1 MSGVPAKFEFE
12 RRVLAL
18 GVFALV
24 CFLLGPFLISLA
36 MGAVLAALVYPL
48 LHRLEKVRIT
58 PRWGALLLSLTILGV
73 LVLPVGLLGVLGAR
87 TGLSQL
93 KNLKESVPTDFSF
106 LERLA
111 RYLPVPTEEITQS
124 LTEMAHGLAVN
135 AAQALGNFL
144 TQLPS
149 YGLGLGILLMAT
161 YFFLADAR
169 PISRWLREHSVLDAP
184 STEKLIRSFT
194 GACRSVIL
202 AGVASGLGQTFIFTM
217 TAWIVGRT
225 QVATLGLALF
235 FASFIPVVGASPI
248 TFGVALHE
256 FLTGNRSAAIALLA
270 AAIAASFVDNV
281 IRPWVLKGGANLHPL
296 LGFLGVFG
304 GIHLMGFAGV
314 FLGPILL
321 VLAGALLEALATK
334 RQN

>member
-1 MSGVPAKFEFE
+1 
-12 RRVLAL
+12 
-18 GVFALV
+18 
-24 CFLLGPFLISLA
+24 
-36 MGAVLAALVYPL
+36 
-48 LHRLEKVRIT
+48 
-58 PRWGALLLSLTILGV
+58 
-73 LVLPVGLLGVLGAR
+73 
-87 TGLSQL
+87 
-93 KNLKESVPTDFSF
+93 
-106 LERLA
+106 
-111 RYLPVPTEEITQS
+111 
-124 LTEMAHGLAVN
+124 VN
-135 AAQALGNFL
+135 AAQALGTFL

-161 YFFLADAR
+161 YFFLADGRA
-169 PISRWLREHSVLDAP
+169 IGRWLRDHSVLDAH

-202 AGVASGLGQTFIFTM
+202 AGVASGLGQTFIFTL

-321 VLAGALLEALATK
+321 VLAGAVLEALSSK